1 MSAKV
6 RQPACFI
13 GHGVPAALATDG
25 GPTRA
30 WLGRFGASLR
40 ERSPQGVVCISAHF
54 VAPTFC
60 VTTSESPDIMVDGE
74 SEALSVD
81 YRPRGSVALARK
93 VIENLLYS
101 KLKATA
107 DPARGLDHGAW
118 LPLSILFPDADIPV
132 VELSLHTS
140 LDPEMHFALGRAL
153 EALRD
158 EGILILGSGS
168 LTHDLADLEKISSDP
183 SLPDV
188 LGERSRR
195 FETWVTDLLTGSA
208 PYARAR
214 GLTRFRDH
222 PDARA
227 VHANG
232 EHLLPLVVVAGAAS
246 KDMPQGN
253 EGVLVH
259 AGSQRGLS
267 MAAFTFGP

>member
-1 MSAKV
+1 M
-6 RQPACFI
+6 F
-13 GHGVPAALATDG
+13 PAAEV
-25 GPTRA
+25 P
-30 WLGRFGASLR
+30 
-40 ERSPQGVVCISAHF
+40 
-54 VAPTFC
+54 
-60 VTTSESPDIMVDGE
+60 
-74 SEALSVD
+74 
-81 YRPRGSVALARK
+81 
-93 VIENLLYS
+93 VI
-101 KLKATA
+101 
-107 DPARGLDHGAW
+107 
-118 LPLSILFPDADIPV
+118 
-132 VELSLHTS
+132 ELSLHTS

-153 EALRD
+153 EPLRD

-168 LTHDLADLEKISSDP
+168 LTHDLADLEKISSKP
-183 SLPDV
+183 GAPDV

-195 FETWVTDLLTGSA
+195 FEHWVTDLLTGSA

-246 KDMPQGN
+246 KDMPRGN

-267 MAAFTFGP
+267 VAAFSFGP

>member
-1 MSAKV
+1 MSTKL

-13 GHGVPAALATDG
+13 GHGVPAALATEGD
-25 GPTRA
+25 PTRA
-30 WLGRFGASLR
+30 WLRRFGASLR
-40 ERSPQGVVCISAHF
+40 ERPPLGIVCVSAHF

-74 SEALSVD
+74 SEAITAD
-81 YRPRGSVALARK
+81 FRPRGSVALARK
-93 VIENLLYS
+93 VIESLLYA

-118 LPLSILFPDADIPV
+118 LPLSLMFPEIEAPIV
-132 VELSLHTS
+132 QISLHAS
-140 LDPEMHFALGRAL
+140 LDPEMHFALGRAI

-158 EGILILGSGS
+158 EGILIVASGS
-168 LTHDLADLEKISSDP
+168 LTHDLADLERISGDP
-183 SLPDV
+183 GAPDV

-232 EHLLPLVVVAGAAS
+232 EHLLPLLVAAGAAS
-246 KDMPQGN
+246 KDMPRGN

-267 MAAFTFGP
+267 TAAFTFGP